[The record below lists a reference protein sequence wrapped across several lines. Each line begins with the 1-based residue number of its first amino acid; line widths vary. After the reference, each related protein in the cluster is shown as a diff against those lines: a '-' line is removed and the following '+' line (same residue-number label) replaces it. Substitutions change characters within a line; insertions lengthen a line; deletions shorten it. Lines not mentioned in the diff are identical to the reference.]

1 MQTPA
6 ENIPFINAPL
16 EVHHRTFKSGSLA
29 LLIPEP
35 AVLKANYERLL
46 QQGYA
51 VSFPYWAQI
60 WPAAIALS
68 NFLDDHNDYIIDKE
82 ILELAAGLGL
92 PSLVAAAAG
101 AKKICVSDHAEE
113 AVQVLQQAINH
124 NRFNNLESRRLNWH
138 QLPNDLH
145 PDVLL
150 LSDINYDPI
159 EFEIL
164 FGILTNF
171 LQKGT
176 LIILSTP
183 QRLMAKPFI
192 SRLMPRCI
200 QQENVHIDET
210 GVSIYV
216 LKQDLFKI

>member
-16 EVHHRTFKSGSLA
+16 EVHVRSFSNLSLE

-35 AVLKANYERLL
+35 LALKANYEQLL

-51 VSFPYWAQI
+51 VPFPYWAQI
-60 WPAAIALS
+60 WPAAVALS
-68 NFLDDHNDYIIDKE
+68 SFLSNHGDYVIGKE

-101 AKKICVSDHAEE
+101 AKKVCVSDYAEE
-113 AVQVLQQAINH
+113 AMQVLQRTINH
-124 NRFNNLESRRLNWH
+124 NRFTNMESRRLNWH

-145 PDVLL
+145 PEVLL
-150 LSDINYDPI
+150 LSDINYDPV
-159 EFEIL
+159 EFEVL
-164 FGILTNF
+164 FQVLTSF

-192 SRLMPRCI
+192 SRLMPWCI
-200 QQENVHIDET
+200 QQENVLVEET
-210 GVSIYV
+210 GVSIYI
-216 LKQDLFKI
+216 LKQS

>member
-6 ENIPFINAPL
+6 DIIPFINAAMEVRCFPFKQMSL
-16 EVHHRTFKSGSLA
+16 EA
-29 LLIPEP
+29 LIPVQDE
-35 AVLKANYERLL
+35 LKVNHERLL

-51 VSFPYWAQI
+51 IPFPYWAQI

-68 NFLDDHNDYIIDKE
+68 NFLDNHSDYVFDKQV
-82 ILELAAGLGL
+82 LELAAGLGL
-92 PSLVAAAAG
+92 PSLVAAGLG
-101 AKKICVSDHAEE
+101 AKKVCVSDQSEE

-124 NRFNNLESRRLNWH
+124 NRFNNMESRWLNWH
-138 QLPNDLH
+138 QLPDNLH

-150 LSDINYDPI
+150 LSDINYDPA
-159 EFEIL
+159 EFDTL
-164 FGILTNF
+164 FHVLNRF

-192 SRLMPRCI
+192 NRLMPWCI
-200 QQENVHIDET
+200 QQENEQIKET

-216 LKQDLFKI
+216 LKQS